1 MQATEN
7 KHEADVVY
15 YSIQMDKDPSTEKI
29 FTKQLFR
36 NNTAVL
42 TRDFLCLGP
51 LHFVMFKTTILSA

>member
-42 TRDFLCLGP
+42 TRDFL
-51 LHFVMFKTTILSA
+51 TTPNHP